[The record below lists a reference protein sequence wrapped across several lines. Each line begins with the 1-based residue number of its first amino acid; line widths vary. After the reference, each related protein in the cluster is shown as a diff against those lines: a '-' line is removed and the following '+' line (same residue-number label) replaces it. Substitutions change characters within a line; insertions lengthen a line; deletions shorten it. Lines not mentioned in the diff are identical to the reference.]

1 MTGVCPLG
9 TKLRPYIRQPPADP
23 FRKVR
28 FRETAR
34 EIVAK
39 DRYNRKYGYAIDTA
53 GAIASAMERAYRQ
66 GFADA
71 QSEAPSS
78 PQTVFETT
86 GGAIEWALI
95 PPRPRTA
102 FWSICLFALGREGR
116 PENGAQL
123 LPAMTKRDTR
133 AWRLVIPDRP
143 DWNKQIGEKTIVSLV
158 RLGLLEKV
166 DGKAQHFRLSVCGKA
181 TWQRFVKRGG
191 QFSEDLTDI

>member
-1 MTGVCPLG
+1 MPS
-9 TKLRPYIRQPPADP
+9 RRQEPASRRIRQPPADP

-39 DRYNRKYGYAIDTA
+39 DRYDRKYGYAVDTA
-53 GAIASAMERAYRQ
+53 GAIARALERAYRQ

-71 QSEAPSS
+71 QSEAPPS
-78 PQTVFETT
+78 PQTVPETT

-116 PENGAQL
+116 PENGAHL
-123 LPAMTKRDTR
+123 LPTVTERDTR

-143 DWNKQIGEKTIVSLV
+143 DWDKQIGEKTIVPLV
-158 RLGLLEKV
+158 RLGLLERA
-166 DGKAQHFRLSVCGKA
+166 DGEAQHLRLSVCGKA
-181 TWQRFVKRGG
+181 TWQRFVERGG
-191 QFSEDLTDI
+191 QFPEDLTDI